1 MAAGDFNGD
10 GNQDLVVGAPF
21 EDNRLYFLGTN
32 YIDYVDSGGFN
43 LLTGYGGGLTT
54 DPNNFFF
61 AKDTNHTNA
70 PCCMDFN
77 AHFGESLTAWNFG
90 KGSKTD
96 LAVGL
101 TGGHYFGEQYVGGAV
116 GIFYGPLKE
125 DSTQNETWNQ
135 DSPGILGTAEEG
147 DQFGITLY

>member
-1 MAAGDFNGD
+1 
-10 GNQDLVVGAPF
+10 VGVPH

-43 LLTGYGGGLTT
+43 LLVGYGGGLTT

-61 AKDTNHTNA
+61 AKDVNHMDA
-70 PCCMDFN
+70 PCCLDYN

-101 TGGHYFGEQYVGGAV
+101 AGGHYFGETYVGGAV
-116 GIFYGPLKE
+116 GIFYGPLNE
-125 DSTQNETWNQ
+125 NNPQNETW
-135 DSPGILGTAEEG
+135 SLESAGILGDPAPG
-147 DQFGITLY
+147 DQFGFTLY